1 MDANILSKARQAMR
15 KKAVAEKVSK
25 DITPEDWTYRWNDQ
39 PMTPEEYQR
48 LVQEHRKWVEEQ
60 DKVSTTESPKKRSKN
75 T

>member
-1 MDANILSKARQAMR
+1 MDANILRKARQAMR

-39 PMTPEEYQR
+39 PMTPEEYQA

-60 DKVSTTESPKKRSKN
+60 DKVSAKESPKKRSKN